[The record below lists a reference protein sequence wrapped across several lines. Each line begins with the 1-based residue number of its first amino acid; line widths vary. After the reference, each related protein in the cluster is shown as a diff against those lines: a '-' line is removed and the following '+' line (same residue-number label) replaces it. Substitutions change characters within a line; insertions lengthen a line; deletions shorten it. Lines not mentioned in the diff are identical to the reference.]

1 MAGALTT
8 LTTDASRG
16 LLDAT
21 SKSVVVYHEVDFLA
35 DAANG
40 AFNSYPIPSNVS
52 GELQDIGIAIGSPAP
67 NTVDVLITDGFG
79 LTVYA
84 QTGITA
90 LHLTQRRP
98 HPAHCRLA
106 EQRVPAHGP
115 LHGRRTRS
123 VSRRPTLE
131 MANQPRTRLIPI
143 QSMSPPSVTA
153 RPAVFPFGRKK
164 AS

>member
-21 SKSVVVYHEVDFLA
+21 SRSVVVYHEVDFLA

-90 LHLTQRRP
+90 SQLRGALP
-98 HPAHCRLA
+98 SIIPLA
-106 EQRVPAHGP
+106 KGGTIALSNNTTHGAKVKII
-115 LHGRRTRS
+115 LFFL
-123 VSRRPTLE
+123 V
-131 MANQPRTRLIPI
+131 
-143 QSMSPPSVTA
+143 
-153 RPAVFPFGRKK
+153 
-164 AS
+164 